1 MQVQTK
7 TGLINKGS
15 YGSLYDAGIDG
26 VIEPVVA
33 KVKTGKRGRPA
44 AAPAPVYFQCNDL
57 FGRVADKVKTTTK
70 GRVITGKASA

>member
-1 MQVQTK
+1 MQVQIK
-7 TGLINKGS
+7 TGLINKGT
-15 YGSLYDAGIDG
+15 YGSYYDAGIDG

-44 AAPAPVYFQCNDL
+44 NPVPVYFQCNDL

-70 GRVITGKASA
+70 GRVIVGKASV